1 MSDDLEV
8 FFLEHPMPR
17 LRPRDSARII
27 EPKLFRDD
35 EVACRQHG
43 DDGRAGDV
51 ICGCR
56 RR

>member
-1 MSDDLEV
+1 MRDDLEV

-35 EVACRQHG
+35 DVGCRQHG
-43 DDGRAGDV
+43 DGDDV